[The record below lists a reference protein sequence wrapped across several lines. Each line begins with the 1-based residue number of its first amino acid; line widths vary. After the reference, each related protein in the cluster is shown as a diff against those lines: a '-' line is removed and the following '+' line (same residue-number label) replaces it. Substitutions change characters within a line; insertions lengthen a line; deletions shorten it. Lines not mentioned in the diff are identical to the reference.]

1 MTTII
6 QHELVSREQK
16 LAALTH
22 MYLELRLSFQSA
34 LDAALADLVDLDGF
48 VAVGEA
54 A

>member
-6 QHELVSREQK
+6 QHESLSREQK
-16 LAALTH
+16 LAALAH
-22 MYLELRLSFQSA
+22 IYLELRLSFQSA
-34 LDAALADLVDLDGF
+34 FDAALADLVDLDGF